1 MFYEES
7 EILFQETQKMLK
19 EAKKVSREE
28 NKKIDDEWLKKVNTT
43 MNLISSNS
51 NDFRSVSEVVSSA
64 KKERDYLLK
73 QLSLYFNNTEKQT
86 KISKRLVNLNNV
98 IASYENALQEKEER
112 KLEFLKNKKTDIVSS
127 MLEELIKN
135 VDKEIKK
142 ISSKVDSKMEELRS
156 LSGQADFKKVTKE
169 LNILNEKLINF
180 SNLNNSL
187 NSLKTYNG
195 NVISD
200 KKLTE
205 LTANLTKE
213 DKKLVTACYN
223 LIISNRINLRKL
235 SPSPKRVV
243 PNNDKKLDE
252 EIKAVEKVEKS
263 IAANNFNPA
272 EFVDAYNKVNAL
284 KDGKEK
290 EELLKRLD
298 AITNKL
304 ADCLNDHLKDLEKID
319 IKTIVDVD
327 KIESGKI
334 NSVVRLFDFLVKY
347 ARNFDKISFGQ
358 RVEAAVNKFNM
369 QQQNTYK
376 LTKEEGPVKQFGFWA
391 KMRQLKPFVTARKN
405 HRLNIY
411 KEALVKSSN
420 KQEKQA
426 AIEGIKQI
434 DIVNGVRLFM
444 ARNKLNKLKCKLH
457 TNGVS
462 GLNDEEKVIYDKS
475 ANTISARILNELE
488 KSMEETAEDKI
499 RVKTVI
505 GQLLE
510 VLSICPEVV
519 EVTNIFGKVKKV
531 YNKTDIFNNSFKYIR
546 SAFKNG
552 SLNEQEYKA
561 YLDEINNIA
570 LYRNSVDDYYE
581 VPSVYDDGNEIYS
594 ELDNE
599 TKKYYEEPV
608 KYADKN
614 NIETDI
620 SYVRK

>member
-19 EAKKVSREE
+19 DAKKVSREE

-64 KKERDYLLK
+64 KKERDYLLE

-86 KISKRLVNLNNV
+86 KISQRLVNLNNV

-235 SPSPKRVV
+235 SPSPKRVI

-252 EIKAVEKVEKS
+252 AIKAVEKVEKS
-263 IAANNFNPA
+263 IAENNFNPD

-319 IKTIVDVD
+319 IKTIDDVD

-434 DIVNGVRLFM
+434 DVVNGVRLFM

-475 ANTISARILNELE
+475 TNTISARIINELE
-488 KSMEETAEDKI
+488 KSMEETAGDKI

-510 VLSICPEVV
+510 VLSICPDKIEVSNV
-519 EVTNIFGKVKKV
+519 FDKVQEV
-531 YNKTDIFNNSFKYIR
+531 YNRDDIFDKTYKYIR
-546 SAFKNG
+546 KAYRKG
-552 SLNEQEYKA
+552 SLTEQEYKA

-570 LYRNSVDDYYE
+570 LYRSNVDDYYE

>member
-7 EILFQETQKMLK
+7 EILFKETQKMLK
-19 EAKKVSREE
+19 EAEKVSREE

-64 KKERDYLLK
+64 KKERNYLLE

-86 KISKRLVNLNNV
+86 KISQRLVNLNNV
-98 IASYENALQEKEER
+98 IASYENALQEKEDR

-127 MLEELIKN
+127 MLDELIKN

-235 SPSPKRVV
+235 SPSPKRVI

-252 EIKAVEKVEKS
+252 AIKAVEKVEKS
-263 IAANNFNPA
+263 IAENNFNPA

-319 IKTIVDVD
+319 IKTIDDVD

-334 NSVVRLFDFLVKY
+334 NSVVSLFDFLVKD
-347 ARNFDKISFGQ
+347 RNVYDLFDNLSAKSLMFN
-358 RVEAAVNKFNM
+358 EAM
-369 QQQNTYK
+369 QLMVLN
-376 LTKEEGPVKQFGFWA
+376 GFVKNEDLIA
-391 KMRQLKPFVTARKN
+391 LIHLINIARKN
-405 HRLNIY
+405 
-411 KEALVKSSN
+411 N
-420 KQEKQA
+420 KNLYD
-426 AIEGIKQI
+426 IKYHTFI
-434 DIVNGVRLFM
+434 RTLSGAYVTLKP
-444 ARNKLNKLKCKLH
+444 NKYMKLSTQYYINNLR
-457 TNGVS
+457 
-462 GLNDEEKVIYDKS
+462 
-475 ANTISARILNELE
+475 AFELGNCRYCN
-488 KSMEETAEDKI
+488 A
-499 RVKTVI
+499 
-505 GQLLE
+505 
-510 VLSICPEVV
+510 PY
-519 EVTNIFGKVKKV
+519 IFGKEVNGYLHQNSDVDIYENYGDNENISVDYYLLSDSIDEESVNTKICEEDILCGNCGYV
-531 YNKTDIFNNSFKYIR
+531 YNASNKNAKQCDCSDDYKVKYIKLT
-546 SAFKNG
+546 AQHLEITF
-552 SLNEQEYKA
+552 LNV
-561 YLDEINNIA
+561 LV
-570 LYRNSVDDYYE
+570 VDIIRQL
-581 VPSVYDDGNEIYS
+581 V
-594 ELDNE
+594 L
-599 TKKYYEEPV
+599 
-608 KYADKN
+608 
-614 NIETDI
+614 
-620 SYVRK
+620 

>member
-64 KKERDYLLK
+64 KKERDYLLE

-86 KISKRLVNLNNV
+86 KISQRLVNLNNV

-127 MLEELIKN
+127 MLDELIKN

-156 LSGQADFKKVTKE
+156 LSGQVEFKKVTKE

-235 SPSPKRVV
+235 SPSPKRVI

-263 IAANNFNPA
+263 IAENNFNQA

-319 IKTIVDVD
+319 IKTIDDVD

-391 KMRQLKPFVTARKN
+391 KMRQLKPFVTAKKN

-444 ARNKLNKLKCKLH
+444 ARNKLNKLKEKLR
-457 TNGVS
+457 VS
-462 GLNDEEKVIYDKS
+462 GTSSLDEEEQKKYDK
-475 ANTISARILNELE
+475 AVNTISARIINELE
-488 KSMEETAEDKI
+488 KSMEETAGDKI

-510 VLSICPEVV
+510 VLSICPDKIEVSNV
-519 EVTNIFGKVKKV
+519 FDKVQEV
-531 YNKTDIFNNSFKYIR
+531 YNRDDIFDKTYKYIR
-546 SAFKNG
+546 KAYRKG
-552 SLNEQEYKA
+552 SLTEQEYKA

-570 LYRNSVDDYYE
+570 LYRSNVDDYYE